1 MSSLPQM
8 FVPVLLLTI
17 AYTQPRF
24 GAKSPAPAGP
34 ATPASP
40 ALNTDF
46 PMDFPSKT
54 KTQKTGKIPPETHA
68 KTKNLRI

>member
-54 KTQKTGKIPPETHA
+54 KTQKTGKFPQ
-68 KTKNLRI
+68 KLMQKLRI